1 MSSRRRPEKLLFRIE
16 LPPGTYELRIA
27 YEQHRPVRVAG
38 VVVTAGK
45 IVRVDAALELDASSE
60 EDVVETVV
68 EIPHESVE
76 GLLLERQRSA
86 NAGDSIGRAE
96 IAKSN
101 DKNAAEAA
109 KRVVG
114 ANIEGSRFLFVR
126 GLGERYT
133 NALLDGFAL
142 PSPEPDRQAV
152 PLDLFPAQILDS
164 LEVVKTF
171 TPDVPGD
178 FAGGS
183 VRIRTRRI
191 PNDLVLAGS
200 ISLGFNTNATF
211 ADLPTYEGGS
221 LDWLGIDD
229 GTRSIPDAIPAY
241 KVGRGIPKSDGS
253 LQTRDDVATIGKS
266 INSPMVT
273 KTTVGPPAHS
283 GSFVFSNAWAP
294 SSDVRIG
301 TMAALVYDRKFE
313 RRVDEI
319 IANYTLAPTPDG
331 GSELTRANDLRVLRG
346 IDHVSWGGL
355 AGVTLEL
362 GKEHRFSLTGL
373 HTRAADIEA
382 SELEGY
388 HEERAARIHESRLSF
403 VSRSL
408 TFGQLSGE
416 HTIHPLN
423 DMVVSWGLG
432 IARATRDEPDTR
444 ASVYQ
449 YDGTLDVWAFED
461 DSTSGSHFY
470 ATQGETTYSG
480 TLDVK
485 QPLGSSEHR
494 VDMKVGGAV
503 SVRARSFEARRFR
516 FRPNRKGATPGFDLC
531 PGATYDRNCPGALFT
546 DENIASGALEL
557 EEGTRDNDGYDAGL
571 GVYAAYAMVDADVAK
586 GWRVVAGPRLEVSSQ
601 DITPFNPVSPDGERV
616 TTDSGAPALLPSAS
630 LVWTP
635 ISKANV
641 RASLTKTVARPQLRE
656 LAPFGFT
663 DYFGGR
669 EVRGNP
675 DLEETAIINADT
687 RFEYFPSSREVVAVS
702 AFYKRFE
709 DPIEQI
715 ILPAGARG
723 ITSFVNAPSASL
735 FGIELEARKN
745 LDVIADV
752 LRPFSVIGN
761 VTFAHSSVGLD
772 PATSALVT
780 SKERPLS
787 LQAPYVFN
795 IALDFDEDDWG
806 FRARALYNVVGPRL
820 STVGTNGLPDI
831 YEEPKHQLDITLAQ
845 KIGRHVEVRASAQNL
860 LDWPT
865 RQTQG
870 DAVVGEYRVGQTFS
884 IGLGIEK

>member
-1 MSSRRRPEKLLFRIE
+1 K
-16 LPPGTYELRIA
+16 PG
-27 YEQHRPVRVAG
+27 
-38 VVVTAGK
+38 
-45 IVRVDAALELDASSE
+45 
-60 EDVVETVV
+60 
-68 EIPHESVE
+68 
-76 GLLLERQRSA
+76 
-86 NAGDSIGRAE
+86 
-96 IAKSN
+96 
-101 DKNAAEAA
+101 
-109 KRVVG
+109 
-114 ANIEGSRFLFVR
+114 
-126 GLGERYT
+126 
-133 NALLDGFAL
+133 
-142 PSPEPDRQAV
+142 
-152 PLDLFPAQILDS
+152 
-164 LEVVKTF
+164 
-171 TPDVPGD
+171 
-178 FAGGS
+178 GG
-183 VRIRTRRI
+183 
-191 PNDLVLAGS
+191 
-200 ISLGFNTNATF
+200 
-211 ADLPTYEGGS
+211 Y
-221 LDWLGIDD
+221 
-229 GTRSIPDAIPAY
+229 
-241 KVGRGIPKSDGS
+241 
-253 LQTRDDVATIGKS
+253 QTREDLAAIGKPM
-266 INSPMVT
+266 NTTMVT

-283 GSFVFSNAWAP
+283 GSFVFSNAWALG
-294 SSDVRIG
+294 SDVRIG

-313 RRVDEI
+313 RRVGET

-331 GSELTRANDLRVLRG
+331 GSKLTRANDLEVERG

-355 AGVTLEL
+355 AGVTLEI
-362 GKEHRFSLTGL
+362 GKDHRISLTGL

-432 IARATRDEPDTR
+432 LARATRDEPDTR

-470 ATQGETTYSG
+470 ANQGETTYSG

-485 QPLGSSEHR
+485 QPLGTADHR
-494 VDMKVGGAV
+494 VDVKIGGAV
-503 SVRARSFEARRFR
+503 SVRQRAFEARRFR
-516 FRPNRKGATPGFDLC
+516 FRPNRKNAPPGFDLC
-531 PGATYDRNCPGALFT
+531 PGATYDRDCPARLFT
-546 DENIASGALEL
+546 DDNVASGALEL

-571 GVYAAYAMVDADVAK
+571 DVYAGYAMLDADVAP
-586 GWRVVAGPRLEVSSQ
+586 GWRVVVGPRLEVSSQ
-601 DITPFNPVSPDGERV
+601 DITPFDPVSPDAPR
-616 TTDSGAPALLPSAS
+616 TTTESGAPALLPAAS
-630 LVWTP
+630 VVWTP
-635 ISKANV
+635 IAKANV

-675 DLEETAIINADT
+675 DLEETAIVNADT
-687 RFEYFPSSREVVAVS
+687 RFEYFPTSREVVAVS

-723 ITSFVNAPSASL
+723 ITSFVNAPSADL
-735 FGIELEARKN
+735 FGIELEARKS
-745 LDVIADV
+745 LDVFADV
-752 LRPFSVIGN
+752 LRPLSIIGN

-772 PATSALVT
+772 PETSALVT

-787 LQAPYVFN
+787 LQAPYILNV
-795 IALDFDEDDWG
+795 ALDFDEPDWG

-831 YEEPKHQLDITLAQ
+831 YDEPRHQLDLTLAQ
-845 KIGRHVEVRASAQNL
+845 KIGPHVEVRASAQNL

-865 RQTQG
+865 QRTQG
-870 DAVVGEYRVGQTFS
+870 DQVVGEYRLGQTFS
-884 IGLGIEK
+884 LGVGIEK